1 LESYGE
7 DGSESQEADGSD
19 RVLLRPVDA
28 GENGP
33 RDHVSEAQTLLWFN
47 GIDDANW
54 GIQRD

>member
-1 LESYGE
+1 MERMAVRAKRQMVAIGCSC
-7 DGSESQEADGSD
+7 A
-19 RVLLRPVDA
+19 RWMP